1 MQSCNEEHCKKLNLT
16 DPMFELSNENILEH
30 FRNKDNLFKKTEF
43 TMKCEVFGKVFYG
56 KGFSKK
62 EAKKKAAEDAW
73 NDLTE
78 SSKTKTEDKCKLDAS
93 QALTISKMI
102 AQVKAQHQIIN
113 K

>member
-1 MQSCNEEHCKKLNLT
+1 
-16 DPMFELSNENILEH
+16 
-30 FRNKDNLFKKTEF
+30 
-43 TMKCEVFGKVFYG
+43 MKSLGKCFME
-56 KGFSKK
+56 KEFSKK

-73 NDLTE
+73 NDLME
-78 SSKTKTEDKCKLDAS
+78 SSKAKTEDKCKLDAS